1 MKYLVRTVFV
11 AALLSTSFGSAA
23 RSVEWTPIGYGT
35 LEDSSRFDVFIDTD
49 SVRTTVD
56 GKTKFWQGHVFYEE
70 QPLPSGKSY
79 IRITI
84 GKAVDCAS
92 RTDSNV
98 EAVFYAPDGS
108 VVDNYTAGAAS
119 VFKPVVPETISEAVL
134 GFVCGSPNEKAK
146 GGSQP

>member
-1 MKYLVRTVFV
+1 MKDYAFILF
-11 AALLSTSFGSAA
+11 AAVILSASWACAA

-35 LEDSSRFDVFIDTD
+35 LEDSSRFDVFIDTE
-49 SVRTTVD
+49 SIKTVD
-56 GKTKFWQGHVFYEE
+56 GKTRFWQGHVFYEE

-84 GKAVDCAS
+84 GKAVDCAT
-92 RTDSNV
+92 RTDSNL

-108 VVDNYTAGAAS
+108 IVDNYSAGGAS
-119 VFKPVVPETISEAVL
+119 EFKPVVPETISEAVL
-134 GFVCGSPNEKAK
+134 GFVCDSFNDNAK

>member
-1 MKYLVRTVFV
+1 MKHLVRIFFL
-11 AALLSTSFGSAA
+11 AALLSAAAGPVA
-23 RSVEWTPIGYGT
+23 RSVEWTPIGFGT

-49 SVRTTVD
+49 SVRTVD

>member
-1 MKYLVRTVFV
+1 MKHLVRILFLA

-35 LEDSSRFDVFIDTD
+35 LEDSSRFDVFIDTE
-49 SVRTTVD
+49 SVRTVN
-56 GKTKFWQGHVFYEE
+56 GKTRFWQGHVFYEE

-84 GKAVDCAS
+84 GKAVDCTS

-119 VFKPVVPETISEAVL
+119 EFKPVVPETISEAVL
-134 GFVCGSPNEKAK
+134 GFVCGSLNENAK
-146 GGSQP
+146 GGS

>member
-1 MKYLVRTVFV
+1 MKDLVRILFLV
-11 AALLSTSFGSAA
+11 ACLSASGASNAL
-23 RSVEWTPIGYGT
+23 SVEWTRVGYGT
-35 LEDSSRFDVFIDTD
+35 LEDSSRFDVFIDTQ
-49 SVRTTVD
+49 SVRTVN
-56 GKTKFWQGHVFYEE
+56 GKTRFWQGHVFYEE

-119 VFKPVVPETISEAVL
+119 EFKPVVPETISEAVL
-134 GFVCGSPNEKAK
+134 GFVCDSLNDNAK
-146 GGSQP
+146 GGS

>member
-1 MKYLVRTVFV
+1 MKHLVRILFLAAAFSAAAGP
-11 AALLSTSFGSAA
+11 AAL
-23 RSVEWTPIGYGT
+23 SVEWTPVGYGT
-35 LEDSSRFDVFIDTD
+35 LEDSSRFDVFIDTQ
-49 SVRTTVD
+49 SIRTVD

-79 IRITI
+79 IRVTI
-84 GKAVDCAS
+84 GKAVDCAT

-108 VVDNYTAGAAS
+108 VADNYTPGSAS
-119 VFKPVVPETISEAVL
+119 EFKPVVPETISEAVL
-134 GFVCGSPNEKAK
+134 GFVCDSVNQKAK

>member
-1 MKYLVRTVFV
+1 MKHLVPIIFLAAVF
-11 AALLSTSFGSAA
+11 AAAA
-23 RSVEWTPIGYGT
+23 GPGALSVEWTPIGYGT
-35 LEDSSRFDVFIDTD
+35 LEDSSRFDVFIDTQ
-49 SVRTTVD
+49 SIRTVN
-56 GKTKFWQGHVFYEE
+56 GKTRFWQGHVFYEE

-84 GKAVDCAS
+84 GKAVDCTS

-119 VFKPVVPETISEAVL
+119 EFKPVVPETISEAVL
-134 GFVCGSPNEKAK
+134 GFVCGSLNENAK
-146 GGSQP
+146 GGS

>member
-1 MKYLVRTVFV
+1 MKYLVRILLIA
-11 AALLSTSFGSAA
+11 AALSASGGYYA
-23 RSVEWTPIGYGT
+23 LSVEWTPVGFGT

-49 SVRTTVD
+49 SVRTVD
-56 GKTKFWQGHVFYEE
+56 GKTRFWQGHVFYEE

-108 VVDNYTAGAAS
+108 VVDNYSAGAAS
-119 VFKPVVPETISEAVL
+119 DFKPVVPATISEAVL
-134 GFVCGSPNEKAK
+134 GFVCDSLNQKAK